1 MCGSKDIPCP
11 SALEI
16 LVSVLA
22 QSVLWGVQASLQ
34 THLFPEVLTPLGF
47 LDQFS
52 SSLFVPWVLCREEG
66 GPQELFLEAS
76 QIFH

>member
-1 MCGSKDIPCP
+1 M
-11 SALEI
+11 
-16 LVSVLA
+16 LA
-22 QSVLWGVQASLQ
+22 QSVLWGVQPSLQ

-52 SSLFVPWVLCREEG
+52 TPLCVPWVLQGGGEEQG
-66 GPQELFLEAS
+66 ISSPQELLLEAS